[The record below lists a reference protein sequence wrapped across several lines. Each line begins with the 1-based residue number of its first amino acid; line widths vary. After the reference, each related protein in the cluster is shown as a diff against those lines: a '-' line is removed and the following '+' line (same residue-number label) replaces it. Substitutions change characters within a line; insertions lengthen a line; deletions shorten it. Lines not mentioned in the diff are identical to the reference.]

1 MATLGTVSI
10 NEGKVLRLWFE
21 VDQLREPTQISPD
34 TSAPYTE
41 DDKEGERFTTSATG
55 EQLTLVPVVT
65 YALNEDPISFA
76 YSSDNPTKIDVAPD
90 GQVVFMV
97 APEATASAIIT
108 IVSTSGTAA

>member
-21 VDQLREPTQISPD
+21 IDQFREPTQVGPD

-41 DDKEGERFTTSATG
+41 DDKEGERFTTASTG
-55 EQLTLVPVVT
+55 EQVTLIPNVT
-65 YALNEDPISFA
+65 YSLNDNPISFA
-76 YSSDNPTKIDVAPD
+76 YSSDNPTEIDVAPD

-97 APEATASAIIT
+97 APEIHC
-108 IVSTSGTAA
+108 